1 MDQPSQARAQA
12 RPQPESAAAREAEA
26 AIYAPQ
32 GLADG
37 ISVLADEPVFKK
49 ILERAGPPR
58 FRRRR
63 NGFGTLLHIILEQQV
78 SIDAAA
84 AMHHRLVGLCRPL
97 VPETFLALDDAA
109 LRSCGFS
116 RQKMGYARDLAAAV
130 GSGKFDFTRLAAADD
145 EIAFGELVAVRGIGR
160 WSAEI
165 YLLFALGRP
174 DVWPAADLGLQVAV
188 GEQLG
193 LVSRSGEREL
203 RRRGEA
209 WRPWR
214 SVAACLFWQSYLHA
228 RGRAAPRLPPELY
241 A

>member
-1 MDQPSQARAQA
+1 MSGAG
-12 RPQPESAAAREAEA
+12 EGAAA
-26 AIYAPQ
+26 AIYAPE
-32 GLADG
+32 GLAEG
-37 ISVLADEPVFKK
+37 ISVLAVEPVFEG

-84 AMHHRLVGLCRPL
+84 AMYRRLLGVCRPL
-97 VPETFLALDDAA
+97 APETFLALDDAI

-116 RQKMGYARDLAAAV
+116 RQKMGYARDLAAMV
-130 GSGKFDFTRLAAADD
+130 GDGKFDFDRLAAAEDQ
-145 EIAFGELVAVRGIGR
+145 AALAELLSVRGIGR

-174 DVWPAADLGLQVAV
+174 DIWPAADLGLQVAI
-188 GEQLG
+188 GDHLG
-193 LVSRSGEREL
+193 FGSRPDEIEM
-203 RRRGEA
+203 RRLGEA

-228 RGRAAPRLPPELY
+228 RGRTAPRLPPELCV
-241 A
+241 

>member
-1 MDQPSQARAQA
+1 M
-12 RPQPESAAAREAEA
+12 AAV
-26 AIYAPQ
+26 YAPE
-32 GLADG
+32 GLTEG
-37 ISVLADEPVFKK
+37 VSVLAAEPVFAE
-49 ILERAGPPR
+49 ILGRAGPPR

-84 AMHHRLVGLCRPL
+84 AMHRKLVGLCSPL
-97 VPETFLALDDAA
+97 TPDAYLALDDAT

-116 RQKMGYARDLAAAV
+116 RQKMRYARDLAELV
-130 GSGKFDFTRLAAADD
+130 GSGRFDFARIALADD
-145 EIAFGELVAVRGIGR
+145 EAALAELLSVKGIGR

-174 DVWPAADLGLQVAV
+174 DVWPAGDLGLQVAI
-188 GEQLG
+188 GEHLG
-193 LVSRSGEREL
+193 LGPRPNEL
-203 RRRGEA
+203 EMRRLGEA

-214 SVAACLFWQSYLHA
+214 SVAACLFWQSYLYA
-228 RGRAAPRLPPELY
+228 RGRTAPRLPPELY

>member
-1 MDQPSQARAQA
+1 MPV
-12 RPQPESAAAREAEA
+12 
-26 AIYAPQ
+26 YAPE
-32 GLADG
+32 GLAEG
-37 ISVLADEPVFKK
+37 IGILTVEPVFAE

-84 AMHHRLVGLCRPL
+84 AMHRKLVGLCHPL
-97 VPETFLALDDAA
+97 TPKAYLTLDDTT

-116 RQKMGYARDLAAAV
+116 RQKMGYARHLAEMV
-130 GSGKFDFTRLAAADD
+130 DSGKFDFARLGAAED
-145 EIAFGELVAVRGIGR
+145 EEALAKLLSIRGIGR

-174 DVWPAADLGLQVAV
+174 DIWPAGDLGLQVAI
-188 GEQLG
+188 GDHLG
-193 LVSRSGEREL
+193 SGARPEEVEM
-203 RRRGEA
+203 RRLGEA

-228 RGRAAPRLPPELY
+228 RGRTAPRLPPELY

>member
-1 MDQPSQARAQA
+1 VSGAG
-12 RPQPESAAAREAEA
+12 EGAAA
-26 AIYAPQ
+26 AIYAPE
-32 GLADG
+32 GLAEG
-37 ISVLADEPVFKK
+37 ISVLAVEPVFEG

-84 AMHHRLVGLCRPL
+84 AMYRRLLGVCRPL
-97 VPETFLALDDAA
+97 APETFLALDDAT

-116 RQKMGYARDLAAAV
+116 RQMMGYARDLAAMV
-130 GSGKFDFTRLAAADD
+130 GDGKFDFDRLGAAEDQA
-145 EIAFGELVAVRGIGR
+145 ALAELLSVRGIGR

-174 DVWPAADLGLQVAV
+174 DIWPAADLGLQVAI
-188 GEQLG
+188 GDHLG
-193 LVSRSGEREL
+193 FGSRPDEIEM
-203 RRRGEA
+203 RRLGEA

-228 RGRAAPRLPPELY
+228 RGRTAPRLPPELCV
-241 A
+241 